1 MTNYKLPITHY
12 QLPNTNLPAL
22 HALPSPSSFLPP
34 FCPPSFLASSLPSYL
49 PSCLHTPIP
58 FFCFSQPSLP
68 PSYILKEQQL
78 NNVRWFNHIRYSK
91 GRASRRALSL
101 SPRAFAQ
108 PGYSY
113 KKMRCAALFEK
124 LATSIILF
132 TYICEMSNVLQYIWS
147 QAFTNKCWPTVNV
160 VNASLDKIGD
170 VCIKKCAA
178 RPLFKTNNNTFR
190 FCENH

>member
-1 MTNYKLPITHY
+1 MCIRDRITHY

-22 HALPSPSSFLPP
+22 HALLSLPSFLPP
-34 FCPPSFLASSLPSYL
+34 FFPPSFLASSLPSYL

-78 NNVRWFNHIRYSK
+78 NNVRWFNNIRYSK

-113 KKMRCAALFEK
+113 KKNALRGLIWEACNSKNIVYIHMRNVQCFAIHMITSLHKQMLANRQRNECELGQDRWRLYKKMRCAAL
-124 LATSIILF
+124 I
-132 TYICEMSNVLQYIWS
+132 Q
-147 QAFTNKCWPTVNV
+147 NKQ
-160 VNASLDKIGD
+160 
-170 VCIKKCAA
+170 
-178 RPLFKTNNNTFR
+178 
-190 FCENH
+190 